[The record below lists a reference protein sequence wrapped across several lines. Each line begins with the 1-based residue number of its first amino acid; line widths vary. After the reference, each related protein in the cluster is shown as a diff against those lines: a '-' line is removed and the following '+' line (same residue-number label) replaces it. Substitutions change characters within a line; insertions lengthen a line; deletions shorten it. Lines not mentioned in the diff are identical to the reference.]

1 MATDV
6 EQLKEY
12 FKKLRAVVLT
22 GADFNFFGSIF
33 IKKNKID
40 DVLCCILATL
50 PDIYKKGLRTNAAK
64 KMTSM
69 LAYNLLFKA
78 IKQKCPFNSEVYM
91 VNKQNAIRYIST
103 IISSIERD
111 LIYLEKNS

>member
-1 MATDV
+1 MTTDV

-12 FKKLRAVVLT
+12 FKKLRTVVLT
-22 GADFNFFGSIF
+22 GADFNFFGSVF

-40 DVLCCILATL
+40 DVLCCILAIL

-69 LAYNLLFKA
+69 LAYNLLFGA
-78 IKQKCPFNSEVYM
+78 IKRKSPFNSKVYM
-91 VNKQNAIRYIST
+91 VKKQEAENYISK
-103 IISSIERD
+103 IISNIERD
-111 LIYLEKNS
+111 LTYLEKNS